1 MAEEERSKGPHKV
14 FSVTDMCKTI
24 ERHGIRLT
32 PQRTAIVEAL
42 AQYTGI
48 FSVGELQRHLALSNP
63 DLGRATLFRA
73 LDLFV
78 RLGVLEKVHREMG
91 EDGYIVG
98 VTGHHHHLICRVC
111 GDVRHIDFCP
121 IQKEID
127 EIVLQ
132 EGFTDT
138 VHRFEIEGIC
148 ARCREKSENGK
159 GVRGPGAGKRGV
171 PARQGKAPLSKGR
184 LARQ

>member
-1 MAEEERSKGPHKV
+1 MYSIEEMRR
-14 FSVTDMCKTI
+14 TI

-32 PQRTAIVEAL
+32 PQRLAIVEAL
-42 AQYTGI
+42 SKYPGI
-48 FSVGELQRHLALSNP
+48 FSVGDLQRRLAISNP

-73 LDLFV
+73 IDLFV
-78 RLGVLEKVHREMG
+78 RLGLLEKVHREEG

-111 GDVRHIDFCP
+111 GNVRHIDFCP

-127 EIVLQ
+127 EIVLK
-132 EGFTDT
+132 EGFSDS

-148 ARCREKSENGK
+148 AICREKSLKKRKKEAGSRSQRLEDGK
-159 GVRGPGAGKRGV
+159 F
-171 PARQGKAPLSKGR
+171 S
-184 LARQ
+184 

>member
-1 MAEEERSKGPHKV
+1 MYSVAEMRR
-14 FSVTDMCKTI
+14 TI
-24 ERHGIRLT
+24 ERHGVRLT

-42 AQYTGI
+42 SQYRGI
-48 FSVGELQRHLALSNP
+48 FSVGEIQRHLALSNP

-73 LDLFV
+73 IDLFV
-78 RLGVLEKVHREMG
+78 RLGVLEKVHREVG

-98 VTGHHHHLICRVC
+98 MTGHHHHLICRVC

-132 EGFTDT
+132 EGFTDA

-148 ARCREKSENGK
+148 AKCRERSKSRK
-159 GVRGPGAGKRGV
+159 SLRGPEVETREVLAKRGK
-171 PARQGKAPLSKGR
+171 ARRSKGR
-184 LARQ
+184 SAPQ

>member
-1 MAEEERSKGPHKV
+1 MYSIEEMRR
-14 FSVTDMCKTI
+14 TI

-32 PQRTAIVEAL
+32 PQRLAIVEAL
-42 AQYTGI
+42 SQYPGI
-48 FSVGELQRHLALSNP
+48 FSVGDLQRRLALSNP

-73 LDLFV
+73 IDLFV
-78 RLGVLEKVHREMG
+78 RLGVLEKVHREAG

-98 VTGHHHHLICRVC
+98 MTGHHHHLICRVC

-127 EIVLQ
+127 EIVLK
-132 EGFTDT
+132 EGYSDS

-148 ARCREKSENGK
+148 ASCREQSLKERKTG
-159 GVRGPGAGKRGV
+159 RG
-171 PARQGKAPLSKGR
+171 
-184 LARQ
+184 